1 MKPLILFVLYA
12 ALLVLPLGLA
22 AAYGGPA
29 RWTLAEVGSALGML
43 AFAMILIEFVL
54 SGRFRRISNRIG
66 MDVTMRFHQAMGR
79 VALAFA
85 LLHPFLF
92 GGTPSGGPR
101 PWDPTRQLSISTDM
115 LGLGAGI
122 AAYVLLPTF
131 VIFAIWRNALPQTY
145 ERWRLLHG
153 LGAIAIAGLLLVHT
167 IIAGRYAQVPVVA
180 WYWYLMT
187 GAALATLLHVY
198 VLAPLAGRRQAWR
211 VQQVINVA
219 PRQWNVTLQPE
230 GHEGLSYQ
238 AGQFA
243 WLNLGHST
251 FSLCEHPFSIA
262 SAPSSGPELSFLIKE
277 FGDFTRTVGQV
288 PVGTRAYVDGA
299 YGALTVAGRHEPGVA
314 LIAGGVGISPLLG
327 ILREMRL
334 TGDPRARR
342 LVYGNRNAEQI
353 VFADELDADDV
364 VHVLSD
370 PPADW
375 TGQTGVIDAALLDR
389 VFDGAAFDTWVFVL
403 CGPPGMMDS
412 VEHDLIARGVHARR
426 ILSERFDYD

>member
-1 MKPLILFVLYA
+1 MKPLMLFVFYA
-12 ALLVLPLGLA
+12 VLLMLPLGLS

-43 AFAMILIEFVL
+43 AFAIILIEFVL
-54 SGRFRRISNRIG
+54 SGRFRRISGRIG
-66 MDVTMRFHQAMGR
+66 MDVTMRFHQGMGR

-101 PWDPTRQLSISTDM
+101 PWDPTRQLTISTDM

-131 VIFAIWRNALPQTY
+131 VIFAIWRKALPQAY

-153 LGAIAIAGLLLVHT
+153 LGSIAIAGLLLIHT
-167 IIAGRYAQVPVVA
+167 IIAGRYAAVPVVA

-198 VLAPLAGRRQAWR
+198 VLGPLKGLRRAWR
-211 VQQVINVA
+211 VQSVTKVA
-219 PRQWNVTLQPE
+219 PRQWSVTLQPQ
-230 GHEGLSYQ
+230 GHDGLSYK

-262 SAPSSGPELSFLIKE
+262 SAPSAGPEVSFLIKE

-288 PVGTRAYVDGA
+288 PVGTRAYIDGP
-299 YGALTVAGRHEPGVA
+299 YGALTVAGRTEPGVA

-334 TGDPRARR
+334 TGDPRARK
-342 LVYGNRNAEQI
+342 LVYGNRTAAQI
-353 VFADELDADDV
+353 VFADELGTDEV
-364 VHVLSD
+364 THVLSH

-375 TGQTGVIDAALLDR
+375 QGETGEIDAALLGR
-389 VFDGAAFDTWVFVL
+389 VFAPDQFDNWLFVV

-412 VEHDLIARGVHARR
+412 VEHDLIAHGVHARR

>member
-12 ALLVLPLGLA
+12 ALLVLPLALA
-22 AAYGGPA
+22 VAYGGPA
-29 RWTLAEVGSALGML
+29 RGTLAEVGSALGML

-54 SGRFRRISNRIG
+54 SGRFKTISSRIG

-79 VALAFA
+79 AALAFA

-101 PWDPTRQLSISTDM
+101 PWDPTRELSISTDM

-131 VIFAIWRNALPQTY
+131 VIFAIWRKQMPQTY

-167 IIAGRYAQVPVVA
+167 IVSGRYAQVPVVA
-180 WYWYLMT
+180 WYWYLMVA
-187 GAALATLLHVY
+187 AALATLLHVY
-198 VLAPLAGRRQAWR
+198 VLAPLAGLRQAWR
-211 VQQVINVA
+211 VQTVTNEA
-219 PRQWNVTLQPE
+219 PRQWAVALEPV
-230 GHEGLSYQ
+230 GHEGLTYK

-262 SAPSSGPELSFLIKE
+262 SAPSAGPEVSFLIKE

-288 PVGTRAYVDGA
+288 PVGTRAYIDGP
-299 YGALTVAGRHEPGVA
+299 YGALTIAGRAEPGVA

-334 TGDPRARR
+334 TDDPRARK
-342 LVYGNRNAEQI
+342 LVYGNRVAEQI

-364 VHVLSD
+364 IHVLSE

-375 TGQTGVIDAALLDR
+375 RGERGVIDAALLDR
-389 VFDGAAFDTWVFVL
+389 VFDRDAFATWVFVL
-403 CGPPGMMDS
+403 CGPPAMMDS